1 MKSPSARRMGKKSSK
16 AVRKWS
22 LVQSR
27 LGVLSVCG
35 LPGEPARTAATHVA
49 ANLAIENFIFRFGP
63 STHTLLSSAR
73 VYLLAQ
79 IGDKLVQRSRAE
91 IALQAVANRNGS
103 SFGLL
108 AAHDQHVG
116 DFLQLP
122 ISDLRL

>member
-27 LGVLSVCG
+27 WGVLSVCG
-35 LPGEPARTAATHVA
+35 LPGEQARTAATHVA
-49 ANLAIENFIFRFGP
+49 ANLAIENFIFRFGL
-63 STHTLLSSAR
+63 HTLLSCAR

-79 IGDKLVQRSRAE
+79 IGDKLVERSRAE
-91 IALQAVANRNGS
+91 IALRAVANRNGS

-122 ISDLRL
+122 IPDLRL